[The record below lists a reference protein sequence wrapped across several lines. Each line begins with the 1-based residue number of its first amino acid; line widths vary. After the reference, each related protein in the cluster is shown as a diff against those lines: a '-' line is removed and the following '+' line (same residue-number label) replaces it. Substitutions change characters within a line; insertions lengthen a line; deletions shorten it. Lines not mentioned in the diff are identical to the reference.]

1 MINVIVIGTIVT
13 MRNIVMMDRM
23 KAEPVKHGKHGINLI
38 LKRLRDIST
47 NVPRQVLVF
56 HAFKNNVSCFFSK
69 YKKESFL
76 LFKNIVDKHI
86 FKNLFSF

>member
-1 MINVIVIGTIVT
+1 
-13 MRNIVMMDRM
+13 MMDRM

-56 HAFKNNVSCFFSK
+56 HAFKNNVSCFSQIPT
-69 YKKESFL
+69 KKNHFYFL
-76 LFKNIVDKHI
+76 KTL
-86 FKNLFSF
+86 

>member
-23 KAEPVKHGKHGINLI
+23 KAEPVKHGKAWHKFNV
-38 LKRLRDIST
+38 KRLRDIST

-56 HAFKNNVSCFFSK
+56 HAFKNNVSFF
-69 YKKESFL
+69 
-76 LFKNIVDKHI
+76 I
-86 FKNLFSF
+86 